1 MTVGRYSD
9 SMEQSA
15 EFLRLT
21 VPYLSSSATSMDP
34 ISYALWY
41 EYVSGRNA
49 EVRAA
54 LDQLTKDG
62 KRLTPEATLAL
73 YRHHV
78 DPCNERAV
86 LEARADLDRISE
98 QMSRSAEESA
108 RQAKALDVS
117 LEESARKLK
126 GGLDTDGLKTI
137 VAGLSGD
144 IQGMRSVALELGRQ
158 LDDGRREM
166 ERLREELVRTR
177 HEALTDA
184 LTGVLNRKGFDRAM
198 AEIMDGYS
206 SESGPLSLLVVD
218 IDHFKKVNDTYGHLL
233 GDKVLRTIAQTM
245 KQRLKGR
252 DTVARY
258 GGEEFVVL
266 LPDTQPERAA
276 IVAEQLRSVIENG
289 KIRRGDGGE
298 LIGTVTI
305 SVGGTA
311 YIPGEPVSEFIHR
324 ADEAMYQSKRAG
336 RNRVTMV

>member
-1 MTVGRYSD
+1 MTIGRYND
-9 SMEQSA
+9 SLEQSS

-21 VPYLSSSATSMDP
+21 LPYLSRSGAGMDP

-41 EYVSGRNA
+41 EYVSGRNS
-49 EVRAA
+49 EVRTA

-78 DPCNERAV
+78 DPCNEKAV
-86 LEARADLDRISE
+86 QDARANLDRISE
-98 QMSRSAEESA
+98 QMSRSVEESA

-117 LEESARKLK
+117 LVESARKLK
-126 GGLDTDGLKTI
+126 GGLDPDGLKTI

-144 IQGMRSVALELGRQ
+144 IQGMRSVALDLGRQ

-166 ERLREELVRTR
+166 EQLREELVRAR

-184 LTGVLNRKGFDRAM
+184 LTGVLNRKGFERAM
-198 AEIMDGYS
+198 AEMMEGYNA
-206 SESGPLSLLVVD
+206 ECGPLSLLVVD

-258 GGEEFVVL
+258 GGEEFVVI
-266 LPDTQPERAA
+266 LPDTAPERAA

-298 LIGTVTI
+298 PIGTVTI

-311 YIPGEPVSEFIHR
+311 YVAGEPVSEFIHR
-324 ADEAMYQSKRAG
+324 ADEAMYRSKNAG
-336 RNRVTMV
+336 RNRVTMA

>member
-1 MTVGRYSD
+1 
-9 SMEQSA
+9 MEQSA

-21 VPYLSSSATSMDP
+21 VPYLSKSAAGMDP

-41 EYVSGRNA
+41 EYVSGRNH

-54 LDQLTKDG
+54 LDQLTRDG
-62 KRLTPEATLAL
+62 KRLTAEATLAL

-86 LEARADLDRISE
+86 QDARADLDRISE

-117 LEESARKLK
+117 LEESARQLK
-126 GGLDTDGLKTI
+126 VGLDATGLERV

-166 ERLREELVRTR
+166 ERLREELARTR
-177 HEALTDA
+177 HEAIVDT

-198 AEIMDGYS
+198 
-206 SESGPLSLLVVD
+206 SELLDSYVTEDGPLSLLVVD

-258 GGEEFVVL
+258 GGEEFTIV
-266 LPDTQPERAA
+266 LPDTPPERAA
-276 IVAEQLRSVIENG
+276 IVAEQLRSAIENG
-289 KIRRGDGGE
+289 RIRRHDGGE
-298 LIGTVTI
+298 PIGAVTI
-305 SVGGTA
+305 SVGATA
-311 YIPGEPVSEFIHR
+311 YIPGESVSEFIHR
-324 ADEAMYQSKRAG
+324 ADEAMYRSKREG
-336 RNRVTMV
+336 RNRVTMA

>member
-21 VPYLSSSATSMDP
+21 VPYLSKSATSMDP

-158 LDDGRREM
+158 LDDGRRDM
-166 ERLREELVRTR
+166 ERLREELVRAR
-177 HEALTDA
+177 HEALTDT
-184 LTGVLNRKGFDRAM
+184 LTGVLNRKGFERAM
-198 AEIMDGYS
+198 AELM
-206 SESGPLSLLVVD
+206 ESYVTDNGPLSLLVVD
-218 IDHFKKVNDTYGHLL
+218 IDYFKKVNDTYGHLL

-258 GGEEFVVL
+258 GGEEFVVV
-266 LPDTQPERAA
+266 LPDTPAERAA
-276 IVAEQLRSVIENG
+276 MVAEQLRSAVENG
-289 KIRRGDGGE
+289 KIRRSEGGE
-298 LIGTVTI
+298 PIGAVTI
-305 SVGGTA
+305 SIGVTA
-311 YIPGEPVSEFIHR
+311 YVPGESVSEFIHR
-324 ADEAMYQSKRAG
+324 ADEAMYRSKREG
-336 RNRVTMV
+336 RNRVTMA

>member
-1 MTVGRYSD
+1 MSVGRYNESV
-9 SMEQSA
+9 EQSG

-21 VPYLSSSATSMDP
+21 VPYLSKSGAGMDP

-41 EYVSGRNA
+41 EYVSGRNEELRKA
-49 EVRAA
+49 V
-54 LDQLTKDG
+54 DQLTQDN
-62 KRLTPEATLAL
+62 KRLTAEATLAL
-73 YRHHV
+73 YRHHI
-78 DPCNERAV
+78 DPCNEKAV
-86 LEARADLDRISE
+86 QDARADLNRISE
-98 QMSRSAEESA
+98 QMSRSVEESA

-126 GGLDTDGLKTI
+126 GGLDSEGLRSV

-166 ERLREELVRTR
+166 EQLREELVRAR
-177 HEALTDA
+177 QEALTDA
-184 LTGVLNRKGFDRAM
+184 LTGVLNRKGFERAM
-198 AEIMDGYS
+198 AELMENYNA
-206 SESGPLSLLVVD
+206 ENGPLSLLVVD
-218 IDHFKKVNDTYGHLL
+218 IDHFKKINDTYGHLL

-258 GGEEFVVL
+258 GGEEFVVI
-266 LPDTQPERAA
+266 LPDTPLERAA
-276 IVAEQLRSVIENG
+276 IVAEQLRAVIENG

-298 LIGTVTI
+298 TIGTVTI

-311 YIPGEPVSEFIHR
+311 YSPGEPVSEFIHR
-324 ADEAMYQSKRAG
+324 ADEAMYRSKNDG